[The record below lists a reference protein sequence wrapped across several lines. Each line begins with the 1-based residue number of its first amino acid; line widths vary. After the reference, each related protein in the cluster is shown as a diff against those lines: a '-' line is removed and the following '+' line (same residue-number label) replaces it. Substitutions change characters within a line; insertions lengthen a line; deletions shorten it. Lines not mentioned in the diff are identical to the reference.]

1 MFFFT
6 ATRLLP
12 PIADELS
19 IKENIGRSI
28 CTVNDGN
35 QLITMEGAYRKRAP
49 FQNVQTFSISAES
62 RRWKEMKVL
71 RFQWVITQSPHRCAA
86 VASKGAA
93 SQLKRRRD
101 QRKERWFSRGNQVFW
116 QSWWNQRSPLMTPV
130 FNIQRCHT
138 QDKATST
145 YWLSSHANLVVG
157 PFFANERRQPEWA
170 CHLDSKIRNHYG
182 GVHMKC
188 FWRPV
193 RRVLTTNDNIL
204 AACYLAHKAS
214 KFVKCVRYA
223 HETHPFWH
231 CFTAL
236 LNGVGH
242 NFAQVDVDVFQLLK
256 KRKVFGS
263 NQSAFS
269 RDAIS
274 SSYLVSVE
282 L

>member
-35 QLITMEGAYRKRAP
+35 QLITMEGTYRKRAP

-145 YWLSSHANLVVG
+145 YWLSSHANLVVSLFCQWKEATWMG
-157 PFFANERRQPEWA
+157 VSFGLENTESLRR
-170 CHLDSKIRNHYG
+170 C
-182 GVHMKC
+182 
-188 FWRPV
+188 
-193 RRVLTTNDNIL
+193 
-204 AACYLAHKAS
+204 
-214 KFVKCVRYA
+214 A
-223 HETHPFWH
+223 HEMFLMTG
-231 CFTAL
+231 T
-236 LNGVGH
+236 
-242 NFAQVDVDVFQLLK
+242 
-256 KRKVFGS
+256 
-263 NQSAFS
+263 
-269 RDAIS
+269 S
-274 SSYLVSVE
+274 SSNDQW
-282 L
+282 